1 MNNCKRQNG
10 APILNGLWTN
20 YRVIEI
26 VSSDGFK
33 DLVTFRDKVGLDAVE
48 DTFVQCTGN
57 DTCSSIFNVRKDS
70 VFYLS
75 EFCSELC
82 SLKPIT

>member
-1 MNNCKRQNG
+1 MNNCKRQSG

-33 DLVTFRDKVGLDAVE
+33 DLVTFRDKVGLDAV
-48 DTFVQCTGN
+48 
-57 DTCSSIFNVRKDS
+57 
-70 VFYLS
+70 
-75 EFCSELC
+75 
-82 SLKPIT
+82 

>member
-1 MNNCKRQNG
+1 MNNCKRQSG

-33 DLVTFRDKVGLDAVE
+33 DLVTFRDKVGLDRR
-48 DTFVQCTGN
+48 
-57 DTCSSIFNVRKDS
+57 CSIR
-70 VFYLS
+70 Y
-75 EFCSELC
+75 FCPMYRE
-82 SLKPIT
+82 